1 MDQTSSQ
8 EAKKTNKAREFSA
21 KVKPLYVVALILL
34 AVAIFSLF
42 ELAKARQ
49 ELKSFKTS
57 PEEAAGRE
65 VDKLVSEVA
74 KLIDL
79 PDDEKPTIATV
90 RDPQK
95 VKDQPFFEKAQEND
109 KVLIYNNAK
118 LAILYRPSEKKVLN
132 FAPINIGEGQ
142 NDASSKSTEKE
153 MKFIILNGTTVAG
166 LAGRYQQKLQEKV
179 AGAKIISIGN
189 AKDNNVADT
198 FIIDSSGKQTSV
210 LEDLAKNL
218 GVKVGTLPQDQL
230 DTDADFIIIVGKDQ
244 IDN

>member
-57 PEEAAGRE
+57 PEQAASKE
-65 VDKLVSEVA
+65 VDKLVSDVS
-74 KLIDL
+74 KLMDL
-79 PDDEKPTIATV
+79 PSDEKPTIATV

-118 LAILYRPSEKKVLN
+118 LAILYRPQTNKILN
-132 FAPINIGEGQ
+132 VAPINIGASQ
-142 NDASSKSTEKE
+142 NSATQPAEQE
-153 MKFIILNGTTVAG
+153 IKFIILNGTTIAG
-166 LAGRYQQKLQEKV
+166 AAGRYQQKLQEKV
-179 AGAKIISIGN
+179 ASAKIISIGN

-198 FIIDSSGKQTSV
+198 FIIDSSGKQTSI

-218 GVKVGTLPQDQL
+218 EVKVGTLPQDQL
-230 DTDADFIIIVGKDQ
+230 DEDADFIIVVGKDQ
-244 IDN
+244 INN